1 MIPRAHRA
9 LLAILAAAI
18 AAGCTPAAE
27 RQATETLA
35 RDQLLCK
42 ADQGQACVRYLDST
56 CQANLD
62 LCATLRS
69 DQAELVSDLEVR
81 CGAGDHATCLVL
93 EGYRCDSG
101 DDAACESSA
110 KRYNQVR
117 ASCRKDA
124 SSCAALTE
132 SAWPNRMIA
141 TAEKSCQDGDPIAC
155 RVADAAHTPA
165 AGAVVT
171 IPADYRPS
179 MF

>member
-1 MIPRAHRA
+1 MSRRARM

-27 RQATETLA
+27 RQAADTLT
-35 RDQLLCK
+35 RELLLCR

-62 LCATLRS
+62 LCGKLKS
-69 DQAELVSDLEVR
+69 DQAELISDLQVR
-81 CGAGDHATCLVL
+81 CGAGDHAICLVL

-101 DDAACESSA
+101 DDAACEASA
-110 KRYNQVR
+110 RRYNLVR
-117 ASCRKDA
+117 ASCRKDE
-124 SSCAALTE
+124 SSCAALIE
-132 SAWPNRMIA
+132 SAWPNRLIA
-141 TAEKSCQDGDPIAC
+141 TAEKSCEERDPIAC

-165 AGAVVT
+165 SGIVVT
-171 IPADYRPS
+171 IPADYQPS